1 MYPTYNIHRRGF
13 RVSLKR
19 KVYQYSHYFRDGS
32 RRIQRN
38 HFNVVAYINVTTK
51 QAVRLL
57 RREGFDVHLSDLYKM
72 NNTFKGYLKT
82 ATYSKNSMLLTVQ
95 KRIKTTYEEYQD
107 NV

>member
-1 MYPTYNIHRRGF
+1 MYSAYNIHRRGF

-19 KVYQYSHYFRDGS
+19 KVYEYNQRFRDGFHLY
-32 RRIQRN
+32 QRN

-57 RREGFDVHLSDLYKM
+57 RCYGFRVHLRDLSKA
-72 NNTFKGYLKT
+72 NNTFKGYIKT

-95 KRIKTTYEEYQD
+95 KRVKTTFKEYQD